1 MDGDTRLR
9 GVFTCADSGAD
20 RSCLRRPKAPLLDIV
35 DAGQNDAT
43 IKIVAHI
50 PSRLYLIVLHKFPV
64 FFVRRCVD
72 KDVLVE

>member
-20 RSCLRRPKAPLLDIV
+20 RSCLRGKAPLLDIA

-50 PSRLYLIVLHKFPV
+50 PSRLYLIALHKFPV
-64 FFVRRCVD
+64 FFVRRRVD
-72 KDVLVE
+72 KDVVVE